1 MLGSSLTH
9 YSEEGRTAF
18 KTNGVDTYITMSGR
32 DGASGI
38 NPIIYDFWIKIKSTI
53 NASQPV
59 YSAGF
64 GTTHTK
70 ITINKNGSDYEMKC
84 VLTESNSVR
93 GTITTGDALIGA
105 GTENDIGTLAG
116 GLDKWT
122 HFQIVFAQAGGNV
135 FGSITMNGVLV
146 GIKSTSSSYAG
157 TTLGVTNSNIGR
169 DGGTYANHYSIADFF
184 VFTNYTGTFPSLDVA
199 LHRSQ
204 KGNFFSNPLHYTLDD
219 IDKIRDGDNMA
230 RGYYKFC
237 QHEAK
242 GAQLNYT
249 MDEKDKQPSLGR
261 GMYVVNEIWHHSPG
275 DHDTITVATV
285 PAVHGVGTF
294 NYGGNASNLDTWT
307 QQTGITKSLE
317 DGVSRF
323 TFDGTTTKDVITGFS
338 GALTAPTHRDAPGN
352 QIYQFALNR
361 FRVRCNLTGVPD
373 GFTINQWTGA
383 LIKNTHWEEIEL
395 VAWPGL
401 FQSHITN
408 IKSNVT
414 PTEGG
419 GWIEI
424 QHLGTHFLSGAVI
437 QNASAGL
444 VNHNDC
450 DFVDFSPYDLWN

>member
-9 YSEEGRTAF
+9 YSEEGRTAL
-18 KTNGVDTYITMSGR
+18 KLNGVDVYAAFSGR
-32 DGASGI
+32 DGTSGSQ
-38 NPIIYDFWIKIKSTI
+38 PIIFDFWIKISSSI
-53 NASQPV
+53 NASQPI
-59 YSAGF
+59 YTSGF

-84 VLTESNSVR
+84 VLTESNSVK
-93 GTITTGDALIGA
+93 GTVTTGDVLIG
-105 GTENDIGTLAG
+105 GGSENDISDRF
-116 GLDKWT
+116 DKWT
-122 HFQIVFAQAGGNV
+122 HFQIVFAQAGGTV
-135 FGSITMNGVLV
+135 FGTISMNGTLV
-146 GIKSTSSSYAG
+146 GIKSTTASYAG
-157 TTLGVTNSNIGR
+157 TLAASAAAYIGKDGVTYG
-169 DGGTYANHYSIADFF
+169 NHYSIADFF
-184 VFTNYTGTFPSLDVA
+184 VFANYTGTFMYGDIA
-199 LHRSQ
+199 AHRSS
-204 KGNFFSNPLHYTLDD
+204 KGNFFSNPLHYNVTG

-275 DHDTITVATV
+275 DHDTITAETV

-294 NYGGNASNLDTWT
+294 NYGGNASNLDAWT

-317 DGVSRF
+317 NGVSRF

-338 GALTAPTHRDAPGN
+338 GGLLQPTHRDAPGT
-352 QIYQFALNR
+352 QIYQMALNR

-373 GFTINQWTGA
+373 GFTIHQWTGA
-383 LIKNTHWEEIEL
+383 LVKNTDWEEIEL
-395 VAWPGL
+395 VAWPGF
-401 FQSHITN
+401 FQNHIVT

-419 GWIEI
+419 GWIEV
-424 QHLGTHFLSGAVI
+424 QHLGTHFLSGGVI
-437 QNASAGL
+437 INASAGL
-444 VNHNDC
+444 VNHADC
-450 DFVDFSPYDLWN
+450 DFVDFSPYDQWN